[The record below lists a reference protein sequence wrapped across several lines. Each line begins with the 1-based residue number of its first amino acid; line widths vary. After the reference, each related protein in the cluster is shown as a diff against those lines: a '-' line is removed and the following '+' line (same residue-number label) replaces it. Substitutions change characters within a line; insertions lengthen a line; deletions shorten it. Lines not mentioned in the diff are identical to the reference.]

1 MLTRGNIWGFTSY
14 VRVIS
19 IMFSEIRK
27 TEAVLPKAD
36 HVVAFVY
43 SSIWWT
49 NLAYALQISQRW
61 EIEIVVRSIIPL

>member
-1 MLTRGNIWGFTSY
+1 
-14 VRVIS
+14 
-19 IMFSEIRK
+19 MFSEIRK